1 MTINKNKKKSSLC
14 EESETDEISFII
26 KPSDSIHVKDNE
38 QEITVKYPV
47 DVNPCGDENETN
59 NDEVEILL
67 NEPKYLDLDNGDY
80 PNLNP
85 RQFYFIFLIYVH
97 QDFQNNLILTKFLRQ
112 IIYGINHFLQLSML
126 SI

>member
-1 MTINKNKKKSSLC
+1 MTIKKNKKKSSLC

-47 DVNPCGDENETN
+47 DVNPFGDENETN

-85 RQFYFIFLIYVH
+85 RHFYFIFLIYVH